1 MRSMSRRVL
10 WERSDVPGFEW
21 CELSPIESGHA
32 LRGIALLAADGVPW
46 RVDYRIE
53 LDLEGR
59 TRAVRIE
66 AEGGPNLVV
75 IKLDADGAGHWL
87 QDGEPIISSA
97 AALDVDLGF
106 SPSTNTLPIRR
117 LGLAVG
123 ERRDIEVAW
132 VLFPSFEVEHG
143 RQSYQR
149 LDERTWRY
157 RSEGFQGDLV
167 VDEEGLVETY
177 AEWRAVARG

>member
-1 MRSMSRRVL
+1 MNRRVL

-21 CELSPIESGHA
+21 CELGPIDAGQA
-32 LRGIALLAADGVPW
+32 LRGCALLASDGVPW

-53 LDLEGR
+53 LDPEGR
-59 TRAVRIE
+59 TRTVRIE
-66 AEGGPNLVV
+66 AEGNRDRIV
-75 IKLDADGAGHWL
+75 IRLDADGTGSW
-87 QDGEPIISSA
+87 QRDGEEIISSA

-143 RQSYQR
+143 RQSYER
-149 LDERTWRY
+149 LGDRTWRY

-167 VDEEGLVETY
+167 VDEDGLVETY
-177 AEWRAVARG
+177 AEWRSVARR